1 MTTYKIFDP
10 KYPTSED
17 SNIFMVMPDQSMAPK
32 IEQGDYLNIYPS
44 EDPDA
49 IDNGDIVVVEIDGKY
64 FVRRW
69 QRYAK
74 GEPSDMDVV
83 ALWPL
88 NLKEFDSDCFLRK
101 DFDQYSI
108 LGVVQEVRCVLDENL
123 KSEFRSFL
131 EKYYDLRA

>member
-1 MTTYKIFDP
+1 MTTYEIFEP
-10 KYPTSED
+10 KYPTAD
-17 SNIFMVMPDQSMAPK
+17 DCNIFMVMYDQSMAPK
-32 IEQGDYLNIYPS
+32 IEEGDFLNIWPS

-49 IDNGDIVVVEIDGKY
+49 IDNGDIVVVEIDGEY

-88 NLKEFDSDCFLRK
+88 NSKEFDGDCFLRK

-131 EKYYDLRA
+131 ERYYDRRA

>member
-1 MTTYKIFDP
+1 MTTYEIFEP
-10 KYPTSED
+10 KYPTAD
-17 SNIFMVMPDQSMAPK
+17 DYNIFMVMPDQSMAPK
-32 IEQGDYLNIYPS
+32 IEEGDFLNIWPS

-49 IDNGDIVVVEIDGKY
+49 IDNGDIVVVEIDGEY

-69 QRYAK
+69 QRCAK

-83 ALWPL
+83 ALWLL
-88 NLKEFDSDCFLRK
+88 NSKEFDGDFFLRK

-108 LGVVQEVRCVLDENL
+108 LGVVQEIRCILDENL

-131 EKYYDLRA
+131 ERYYDLRA

>member
-1 MTTYKIFDP
+1 MSTYAIYEP
-10 KYPTSED
+10 KYPTAND
-17 SNIFMVMPDQSMAPK
+17 CNIFMVMPDQSMAPR
-32 IEQGDYLNIYPS
+32 IEQGDFLNICSS

-49 IDNGDIVVVEIDGKY
+49 IDNGDIVVVEIDGEY

-88 NLKEFDSDCFLRK
+88 NSKEFDNDCFLRK

-108 LGVVQEVRCVLDENL
+108 LGVVQEVRCILDEDL

-131 EKYYDLRA
+131 ERYYDIRA